1 MLKAASRLLE
11 NSLTACTADLG
22 ETSPLQKQMFA
33 LHDKCIRKN
42 IFHCDITNLDKVIIR
57 VAQGNNMNRRTAQNQ
72 RKVRMPSIIRRRP
85 KKETVEKPVAE
96 TTDASCQ
103 TTGCGCGN

>member
-1 MLKAASRLLE
+1 MLALQMGIRQRLL
-11 NSLTACTADLG
+11 LTV
-22 ETSPLQKQMFA
+22 
-33 LHDKCIRKN
+33 HN
-42 IFHCDITNLDKVIIR
+42 ITNLDKVIIGG
-57 VAQGNNMNRRTAQNQ
+57 VQGNNMNRRTAQNQ